1 MAVRSKEARMFYRP
15 ADGHGLPRNPFT
27 AIVAPRPIAWISTRG
42 PMGDNL
48 APYSFFNAVAYTP
61 PQIMFA
67 STGIKDTIRAIRAT
81 GTFAVNIVEA
91 AMLHSMSETSATLPP
106 GTDEFV
112 ACGVEKAECTTIDC
126 PRVALAPATL
136 ECRVIQEV
144 ILPGRD
150 NVMTI
155 AEVVGVHLRDD
166 CVAGGRF
173 DVASFQPAA
182 RLGYMDYTVVE
193 RVVELRRPDER

>member
-1 MAVRSKEARMFYRP
+1 MFYRP
-15 ADGHGLPRNPFT
+15 ADGHGLPHNPFN
-27 AIVAPRPIAWISTRG
+27 AIVSPRPIAWISTRG

-81 GTFAVNIVEA
+81 GVFAVNIVEA
-91 AMLHSMSETSATLPP
+91 AMLQVMSETSASLPP
-106 GTDEFV
+106 GTDEFT
-112 ACGVEKAECTTIDC
+112 ACNVQKAACTQIDC
-126 PRVALAPATL
+126 PRVAGAPATL
-136 ECRVIQEV
+136 ECRVLSEV
-144 ILPGRD
+144 MLAGRD

-155 AEVVGVHLRDD
+155 AEVVGVHLRDN
-166 CVAGGRF
+166 CMVGGRF
-173 DVASFQPAA
+173 DVGVFRPAA

-193 RVVELRRPDER
+193 GVREVKRPGQ